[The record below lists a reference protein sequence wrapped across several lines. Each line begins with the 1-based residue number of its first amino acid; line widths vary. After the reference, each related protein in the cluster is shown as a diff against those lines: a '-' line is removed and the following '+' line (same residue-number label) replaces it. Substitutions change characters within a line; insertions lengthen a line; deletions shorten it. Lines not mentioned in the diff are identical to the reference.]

1 MPSRTTRDTRPSSY
15 RAPDGVDLGAPVI
28 GVDYEDV
35 DALQTVLEQYEIN
48 TVISTLAL
56 HIIGVGQAQIN
67 LVKAAEKSQP
77 TKRFV
82 TGTWAVQPEIKWF
95 DLLPYGF
102 QHVASYTEL
111 EKTHLEWTAFN
122 VGWFLE
128 YYAMPNVETY
138 IPQSTFVVDMAN
150 KHASIPGDGK
160 QKMTFTYT
168 KDLAKFVVAAL
179 ELPKWE
185 RNIYAIGDKLTWDEF
200 VKIAEEA
207 RGGEK
212 FTVTYD
218 NVEKLRTGK
227 VTELPGQAASY
238 SYLPK
243 ESAQRLFS
251 AFGIWVTEG
260 IFDFPDEKL
269 LNKQFPDVKVTTA
282 REMLQAAWK
291 GK

>member
-28 GVDYEDV
+28 AVDYEDV
-35 DALQTVLEQYEIN
+35 DALQTVLEQHEIN

-67 LVKAAEKSQP
+67 LIKAAEKSEP

-150 KHASIPGDGK
+150 RHASIPGDGK

-168 KDLAKFVVAAL
+168 KDVAKFVVAAL
-179 ELPKWE
+179 DLLKWE
-185 RNIYAIGDKLTWDEF
+185 RNTYAIGDKLTWDEF

-218 NVEKLRTGK
+218 DVQKLRTGN

-269 LNKQFPDVKVTTA
+269 LNKQFPDIKVTTA
-282 REMLQAAWK
+282 REMLLAAWK